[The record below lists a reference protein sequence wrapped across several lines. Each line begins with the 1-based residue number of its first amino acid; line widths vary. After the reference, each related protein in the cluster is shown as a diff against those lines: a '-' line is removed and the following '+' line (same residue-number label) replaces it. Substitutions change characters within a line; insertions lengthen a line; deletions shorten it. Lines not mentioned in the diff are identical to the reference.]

1 MQRGCFFKPVV
12 LNSKHDGSLTCKKLL
27 CCELGLDNWER
38 YCNFVA
44 YKFEMFFGPPFFML

>member
-44 YKFEMFFGPPFFML
+44 DKFEMFFDLPFFML